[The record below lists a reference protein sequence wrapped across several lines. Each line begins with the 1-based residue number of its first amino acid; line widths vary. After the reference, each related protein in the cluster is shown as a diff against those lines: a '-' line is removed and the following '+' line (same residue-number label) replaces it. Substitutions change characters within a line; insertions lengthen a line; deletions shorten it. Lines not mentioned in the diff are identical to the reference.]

1 MGQSCFGQKDLRG
14 TVSDPQ
20 FSKDFGWG
28 SAGALFRKISELLVR
43 FWFFQ
48 EPLPQLYGS
57 VWTQQA
63 ALLDGISQT
72 E

>member
-1 MGQSCFGQKDLRG
+1 MGPSFFGQKDVTR
-14 TVSDPQ
+14 TVGDPQ

-48 EPLPQLYGS
+48 EPLPQVYGG

>member
-1 MGQSCFGQKDLRG
+1 MGQSCFGQKALPR
-14 TVSDPQ
+14 TVGDSQ
-20 FSKDFGWG
+20 VSKDFGWA
-28 SAGALFRKISELLVR
+28 SAGALFGKISELLVR
-43 FWFFQ
+43 FLFFQ
-48 EPLPQLYGS
+48 EPLPQLYGG

>member
-1 MGQSCFGQKDLRG
+1 MVQSCFDQKDGGR
-14 TVSDPQ
+14 TVSDSQ
-20 FSKDFGWG
+20 VSKDFGWG
-28 SAGALFRKISELLVR
+28 SAGALFRKISELLIR
-43 FWFFQ
+43 FLFFQ
-48 EPLPQLYGS
+48 EPLPQLYGG